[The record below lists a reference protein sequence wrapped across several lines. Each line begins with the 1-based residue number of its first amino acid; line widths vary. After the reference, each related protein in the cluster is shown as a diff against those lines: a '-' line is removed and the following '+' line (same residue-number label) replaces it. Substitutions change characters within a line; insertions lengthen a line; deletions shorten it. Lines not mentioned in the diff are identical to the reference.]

1 MPSTDAVS
9 DGDACENGPLNP
21 PAAPPMIS
29 PSLFLLGASFP
40 FALGAYGGYRREMK
54 PAGGDNYT
62 PGSGGATGGGGGI
75 VSRLMEGHE
84 LPSAGKAKAPTSA
97 AASASAAE
105 ASGGAATAATT
116 AAAGRAGATG
126 FNPAGPVLAARALLI
141 GSMLS
146 VGGVGIL
153 SAAIFYASGYESVD
167 EAVRSLREWGPRKRR
182 EMERLMGLPEGGVS
196 ASHPDIVATKGMSED
211 DELDYVKRKYMA
223 ELYEDE
229 DDDANEHEGNE
240 DKLIKCQDPVEST
253 RSICML
259 W

>member
-1 MPSTDAVS
+1 MPSAETDNGNSATN
-9 DGDACENGPLNP
+9 NGPLNP

-40 FALGAYGGYRREMK
+40 FAIGAYGGYRREMK
-54 PAGGDNYT
+54 RAAAAGGDNYT
-62 PGSGGATGGGGGI
+62 PGSGGASGSGGI

-84 LPSAGKAKAPTSA
+84 LPPPGKAKVPT
-97 AASASAAE
+97 AAE
-105 ASGGAATAATT
+105 ASGGTAATS
-116 AAAGRAGATG
+116 AGRAGATG

-153 SAAIFYASGYESVD
+153 SAALFYASGYESVD

-196 ASHPDIVATKGMSED
+196 ASHPDIIATKGMSED

-223 ELYEDE
+223 ELYEEDV
-229 DDDANEHEGNE
+229 DDDANEENK
-240 DKLIKCQDPVEST
+240 DK
-253 RSICML
+253 
-259 W
+259 

>member
-1 MPSTDAVS
+1 MPSSHVDSGISAS
-9 DGDACENGPLNP
+9 QSGPQNP

-54 PAGGDNYT
+54 RAATAGGDNYT
-62 PGSGGATGGGGGI
+62 PGSGGATGGGGI

-84 LPSAGKAKAPTSA
+84 LPSASTAR
-97 AASASAAE
+97 AASAVE
-105 ASGGAATAATT
+105 APGGAA
-116 AAAGRAGATG
+116 AAAGRAGTTG

-153 SAAIFYASGYESVD
+153 SAALFYASGYESVD
-167 EAVRSLREWGPRKRR
+167 EAVTSLREWGPKKRR

-196 ASHPDIVATKGMSED
+196 ASHPDIIATKGMSED

-223 ELYEDE
+223 ELYAE
-229 DDDANEHEGNE
+229 DDAVEGNE
-240 DKLIKCQDPVEST
+240 DADT
-253 RSICML
+253 RN
-259 W
+259 

>member
-1 MPSTDAVS
+1 MPSAETDN
-9 DGDACENGPLNP
+9 GDSATNDGPLNP

-40 FALGAYGGYRREMK
+40 FAIGAYGGYRREMK
-54 PAGGDNYT
+54 RAAAAGGDNYT
-62 PGSGGATGGGGGI
+62 PGSGGASGSGGI

-84 LPSAGKAKAPTSA
+84 LPSAGKAKVPT
-97 AASASAAE
+97 AAE
-105 ASGGAATAATT
+105 ASGGAAATS
-116 AAAGRAGATG
+116 AGRAGATG

-153 SAAIFYASGYESVD
+153 SAALFYASGYESVD

-196 ASHPDIVATKGMSED
+196 ASHPDIIATKGMSED

-223 ELYEDE
+223 ELYEEDV
-229 DDDANEHEGNE
+229 DDDANEENK
-240 DKLIKCQDPVEST
+240 DK
-253 RSICML
+253 
-259 W
+259 

>member
-1 MPSTDAVS
+1 MPSTDSVS
-9 DGDACENGPLNP
+9 DGDADQNGPLNP

-54 PAGGDNYT
+54 RAAAAGGDNYT

-84 LPSAGKAKAPTSA
+84 LPSAGKARAPTSV
-97 AASASAAE
+97 AASASAA
-105 ASGGAATAATT
+105 T
-116 AAAGRAGATG
+116 AAAAAGGRAGATG

-153 SAAIFYASGYESVD
+153 SAALFYASGYESID

-196 ASHPDIVATKGMSED
+196 ASHPDIVATRGMSED
-211 DELDYVKRKYMA
+211 DELDYVKRRYMA

-229 DDDANEHEGNE
+229 NIDATEGNE
-240 DKLIKCQDPVEST
+240 DK
-253 RSICML
+253 
-259 W
+259 

>member
-1 MPSTDAVS
+1 MSSSKVVHEMREDASMPSPDSVS
-9 DGDACENGPLNP
+9 DDDACENGPLNP

-54 PAGGDNYT
+54 RAAAAGGDNYT

-75 VSRLMEGHE
+75 ISRLMEGHE

-105 ASGGAATAATT
+105 ASGAATAAT

-153 SAAIFYASGYESVD
+153 SAALFYASGYESID

-229 DDDANEHEGNE
+229 DDDGNEGNE
-240 DKLIKCQDPVEST
+240 DK
-253 RSICML
+253 
-259 W
+259 